1 MVQAVA
7 ELRDETASRVTRAKN
22 EIKIEIENIYIRFE
36 DEQLKFS
43 MGYLLPK
50 IDVVPTDKNFVEAV
64 EHITDLAVLFKK
76 LKVDDVSAFI
86 NTGNNF

>member
-1 MVQAVA
+1 MSN
-7 ELRDETASRVTRAKN
+7 ETLSAILAN
-22 EIKIEIENIYIRFE
+22 LKIEIENIYIRFE

-86 NTGNNF
+86 NTGSNF